1 MRERS
6 ADANLPTTGN
16 QVSQRK
22 YPLKLAGGVAVITG
36 AASGIGRALAHN
48 LAKEKMSLALADVD
62 SIGLK
67 ETVEQLGGPSDSLSC
82 HLVDVADRARMERFA
97 QDVVERHGRVTLL
110 MNNAGVAMHGT
121 FEQMTIDEFD
131 WLMRI
136 NFYGVL
142 YGVAHFLPI
151 LRKQERA
158 HIVNTSSIY
167 GIIAP
172 AGQTAYCASKFAVRG
187 FTEALMHE
195 LDGTSVSV
203 SCVHPGG
210 IRTPIAKKARVT
222 AKSDP
227 KSRDVTLKMF
237 DLVAVTSPESAA
249 ETIVKGVKANEP
261 RILIGDDA
269 VRIDRMQRLMPV
281 RYWEFLMRRGRKLMQ
296 RVGHKSTAGSNA

>member
-1 MRERS
+1 M
-6 ADANLPTTGN
+6 
-16 QVSQRK
+16 SQRK
-22 YPLKLAGGVAVITG
+22 DPLKLQGGVAVITG

-62 SIGLK
+62 PTGLK
-67 ETVEQLGGPSDSLSC
+67 ETVDQLGGPSGSLSC
-82 HLVDVADRARMERFA
+82 HLVDVADRVRMERFA
-97 QDVVERHGRVTLL
+97 TEVVERHGRVTLL
-110 MNNAGVAMHGT
+110 VNNAGVAMHGT

-142 YGVAHFLPI
+142 YGVANFLPI

-158 HIVNTSSIY
+158 HIVNVSSIY

-195 LDGTSVSV
+195 LDGSFVSV

-210 IRTPIAKKARVT
+210 IRTPIATKARVT

-249 ETIVKGVKANEP
+249 ETIVNGVKANEP

-281 RYWEFLMRRGRKLMQ
+281 RYWEYIVRRGRKLMH
-296 RVGHKSTAGSNA
+296 RVGQKGAASSKA